1 MLHSTNV
8 NPGSRLTVFT
18 LALLFLLSLGSV
30 FSNEMPTAK
39 TVSQPAIE
47 TSPMA
52 QRSCASAFVLPEE
65 MSFLS
70 SEGGACKATPSA
82 SPAPDLL
89 GKPHRRGYCRCSCGY
104 PCQTSADCDGGSCD
118 PFITCC

>member
-1 MLHSTNV
+1 MYSKNLK
-8 NPGSRLTVFT
+8 PGSLLAIFT
-18 LALLFLLSLGSV
+18 LALLVLLSLGSV
-30 FSNEMPTAK
+30 FSNGIPTAK
-39 TVSQPAIE
+39 TVPQPAIE
-47 TSPMA
+47 ASPSA
-52 QRSCASAFVLPEE
+52 QPSCASAFAIPEG

-70 SEGGACKATPSA
+70 TEGGACKATPAA

-104 PCQTSADCDGGSCD
+104 PCQTSADCGGASCD